1 MYILRFTHICL
12 HFDVFFQISL
22 YSVFFGDTFDVFC
35 SCIFVIGKNN
45 RYLPYVGYVTL
56 VMNDYP
62 LFKYL
67 LIGALGVVSV
77 NREKQ

>member
-1 MYILRFTHICL
+1 MF
-12 HFDVFFQISL
+12 FVVVFFFIA
-22 YSVFFGDTFDVFC
+22 
-35 SCIFVIGKNN
+35 KNN